1 MTSPVTSIK
10 APLDAPMARVTER
23 VELPPS
29 PVRVKPVSRMRAQ
42 YEATA
47 LKIAGVVCALG
58 LWQLI
63 VALGLVSP
71 TIISSP
77 SRILFVGAAYVSSH
91 QFAIDAK
98 TSGLEFIGG
107 FGLAIVVGIV
117 IGFAMGWSKCL
128 EHFLDPLINF
138 LYASPRI
145 ALTPLLIIWF
155 GIDIQSKIAVIFLM
169 SVFPILINTTVGV
182 HAVDRDLIDLAR
194 SLNATSWQLIRT
206 IILPSSVPFIV
217 TGMRIALGVGLIG
230 VVVGEFV
237 ASTSGIGYTI
247 SQAASSY
254 EVDLVFVGLIIIGA
268 AGAGLTE
275 ALRRLES
282 RLARWKVS

>member
-1 MTSPVTSIK
+1 MRLIPY
-10 APLDAPMARVTER
+10 
-23 VELPPS
+23 
-29 PVRVKPVSRMRAQ
+29 VKPTQASAQIASKVSQ
-42 YEATA
+42 SHY
-47 LKIAGVVCALG
+47 CARFH
-58 LWQLI
+58 I
-63 VALGLVSP
+63 
-71 TIISSP
+71 
-77 SRILFVGAAYVSSH
+77 
-91 QFAIDAK
+91 
-98 TSGLEFIGG
+98 
-107 FGLAIVVGIV
+107 
-117 IGFAMGWSKCL
+117 
-128 EHFLDPLINF
+128 DPLVNF

-182 HAVDRDLIDLAR
+182 HSVDRDLTDLAR
-194 SLNATSWQLIRT
+194 SLNASSWQLMRT
-206 IILPSSVPFIV
+206 VILPSSVPFIV

-268 AGAGLTE
+268 AGVVMTE
-275 ALRRLES
+275 ALRHLER
-282 RLARWKVS
+282 RLAQWKVP